1 MGTRNKNNKPKTQF
15 LCKMTTH
22 GYTSRYFQKIHIF
35 LLTSRF
41 QGVIILLALWYCECQ
56 ISVLKEVIIIMKK
69 KQFKTESQKLL
80 DMMINSIYTHKE
92 IFLRELISNASD
104 AIDKLYFRSLTDTS
118 VSINRGDYAI
128 WLSADKDARTL
139 TISDNG
145 CGMSA
150 EELEKNLGTI
160 AKSGSFDFKRDN
172 DQGENVDIIGQFGVG
187 FYSAFMVADKI
198 AVRSKQYGAESA
210 SVWES
215 TGVDGY
221 TVTECDKDSFGTEIT
236 LHIKEDGEDEK
247 YSEFLE
253 EYRLRGL
260 IKKYS
265 DYIRYPIKM
274 SVTRNEKKEGAED
287 EYEEVTKT
295 EVLNSMVPLWK
306 KPQSEV
312 SDEEYRHFYSDKFY
326 DFEAPAKV
334 ITQKSEGTATY
345 TALMFIPAHAPYNY
359 YTKDYEKGLE
369 LYSSGVMIME
379 KCADLLPDYFSF
391 VQGLVDSSDLSLNI
405 SREMLQHDRQL
416 KVMAKAI
423 EKKIKSELEKMMSA
437 DRSKYEKFFD
447 AFGIQLK
454 FGLYS
459 DFGSHKDVLKDLV
472 LFRSSKEKKYVS
484 LKEYVSSM
492 SEEQKAIY
500 YAPGES
506 IERIEIL
513 PQVEAVK
520 EKGYEVLYLTDD
532 VDEFALKVLANYEGK
547 EFKNVTA
554 EALDIS
560 TAEEK
565 EAIKKEN
572 EASEELLNYMKDSI
586 GKVSAVRF
594 TNTLKKHPVCLSSEG
609 ELSVEMEKVLKRMPG
624 AEDDAP
630 KANVVLEINST
641 HPVAEKIRALYE
653 SDKEKVAKY
662 AKILY
667 SEACLIGGVAIED
680 PLELTELISELMI

>member
-1 MGTRNKNNKPKTQF
+1 
-15 LCKMTTH
+15 
-22 GYTSRYFQKIHIF
+22 
-35 LLTSRF
+35 
-41 QGVIILLALWYCECQ
+41 
-56 ISVLKEVIIIMKK
+56 MKK
-69 KQFKTESQKLL
+69 KQFKAESQKLL

-118 VSINRGDYAI
+118 ISIGREDYAI
-128 WLSADKDARTL
+128 WLTADKDARTL

-145 CGMSA
+145 CGMSK
-150 EELEKNLGTI
+150 EELENNLGTI

-172 DQGENVDIIGQFGVG
+172 DQTENVDIIGQFGVG

-198 AVRSKQYGAESA
+198 AVKSKQYGENTA
-210 SVWES
+210 SIWES
-215 TGVDGY
+215 EGASGY
-221 TVTECDKDSFGTEIT
+221 AVGECEKDSFGTEII
-236 LHIKEDGEDEK
+236 LHIKEDTDDEK

-253 EYRLRGL
+253 EYKIRGL
-260 IKKYS
+260 VKKYS
-265 DYIRYPIKM
+265 DYICYPIKM
-274 SVTRNEKKEGAED
+274 TVTRREKKEGTEN
-287 EYEEVTKT
+287 EYEDVSKV

-306 KPQSEV
+306 KSQSEV
-312 SDEEYRHFYSDKFY
+312 TDEEYKNFYSEKFY

-345 TALMFIPAHAPYNY
+345 TALMFIPSHAPYNY

-379 KCADLLPDYFSF
+379 RCADLLPDYFSF
-391 VQGLVDSSDLSLNI
+391 VKGLVDSSDLSLNI

-437 DRSKYEKFFD
+437 DRAKYEKFFD

-454 FGLYS
+454 FGIYS
-459 DFGSHKDVLKDLV
+459 DYGMHKDVLQDLI

-484 LKEYVSSM
+484 LKEYTSSM

-500 YAPGES
+500 YACGES
-506 IERIEIL
+506 VERIEML

-532 VDEFALKVLANYEGK
+532 VDEFALKVLGKYNDK
-547 EFKNVTA
+547 EFKNVTT

-560 TAEEK
+560 SDEEK

-572 EASEELLNYMKDSI
+572 DSSEEMLKYLSESI

-594 TNTLKKHPVCLSSEG
+594 TNTLKKHPVCLSTEG
-609 ELSVEMEKVLKRMPG
+609 NLSVEMEKVLKKMPG

-630 KANVVLEINST
+630 KANVVLEINT
-641 HPVAEKIRALYE
+641 AHPVAEKLKALYKE
-653 SDKEKVAKY
+653 DKEKLKKY

-667 SEACLIGGVAIED
+667 SEACLIGGVAIEN
-680 PLELTELISELMI
+680 PVELTELISELMI